1 MEGEKIEKL
10 EPNELVQFNKKAI
23 QYAFFLI
30 ETKINEI
37 IDTIN
42 AMAEEPDQ
50 DLEDDDEDDEIPVK
64 LSDLNP
70 AKPPKKK

>member
-1 MEGEKIEKL
+1 MNEEIEKL
-10 EPNELVQFNKKAI
+10 NPEELVQFNKKSI
-23 QYAFFLI
+23 QNAFFLI

-42 AMAEEPDQ
+42 AMVEESDQ
-50 DLEDDDEDDEIPVK
+50 DLDDDDEDDEIPVK